1 MSKSDIEKCLSS
13 KGNFIKI
20 DYLTKFLKGDIP
32 MDVKKFAYLKLAE
45 TYESMRLFADAAQIF
60 QNLSSLSLNINEKR
74 RNFLQSAKFY
84 ILAGEFV
91 KADELIRRAMS
102 HANLSDKVIIYDDI
116 KKFCKN
122 VAQDYEK
129 ELKRNHASKIYEKIL
144 EMRISD
150 SERKEIKERLN
161 EIYEKLGK
169 KVSEI

>member
-1 MSKSDIEKCLSS
+1 
-13 KGNFIKI
+13 
-20 DYLTKFLKGDIP
+20 
-32 MDVKKFAYLKLAE
+32 
-45 TYESMRLFADAAQIF
+45 
-60 QNLSSLSLNINEKR
+60 
-74 RNFLQSAKFY
+74 LQSAKFY